1 MSEDTSFK
9 RERDEE
15 GDSAQ
20 VEHNEGN
27 RESKKIRIEG
37 DSTCDGELFENNP
50 SQPHPAVSEERKET
64 EELVV
69 TQPQDENPED
79 EGAPE
84 SLTPLVS
91 PSVTAQPAPLLGV
104 QVNVSDVIQEPVN
117 GEASK
122 EPTPSGEEPS
132 KEPTPSGEEPSK
144 EPTPSGEEPSMDPAS
159 SGVNYTESSSSALP
173 VVDINSHKPS
183 DPSIAP
189 TISNPNSIVEE
200 RAEISAQYVGKVIG
214 KGGEMLRD
222 LQARSGCRLDVDQNV
237 PHGNPRILTY
247 RGTRKK
253 VDLAKQ
259 MVSQKL

>member
-1 MSEDTSFK
+1 MIAEVCTHSLQVHTMSEDTSFK

-132 KEPTPSGEEPSK
+132 
-144 EPTPSGEEPSMDPAS
+144 MDPAS